1 MFSKLTIG
9 FSTRKINNDFLEHI
23 KKYIGLKESEYEIIP
38 IENNGIM
45 SLSKAYNTIIDKSN
59 NDIVVLIHDD
69 IKIEQNWGLKL
80 LKHFNKN
87 THDIIGVAGT
97 TMLPKSGQWWEQPL
111 NMKGIVK
118 HSKDGKTWVSKFSE
132 TQGYDIHDVVI
143 LDGLF
148 LAFNK
153 NNIKHKFDEEFNG
166 FHFYDLGFT
175 FPNYLDNVKIGVITD
190 IRVTHYSI
198 GETNNQWEENRKQ
211 FIEKYSDVLNKTKF
225 GVSCLDLVSIIIPC
239 YNDGK
244 YLLEAIESSDSLIYE
259 NKEVIVINDGSID
272 PETNKIISDLKNN
285 RLDIKVIEHIT
296 NKGLPATRNTGIK
309 ESKGKYILPHDSDD
323 TFNPNYLILAI
334 NEIKKDTK
342 ISPVYCDTNHIG
354 FIQGVEQRPEWSLQ
368 RLKKGPFIVSCSL
381 FSKES
386 WESVN
391 GYDETMKGW
400 EDYDLWWRMGNK
412 GYKGIRIPHPLFNYR
427 HIRPS
432 MIQDIIGTEQNLY
445 NYIMSKPL
453 K

>member
-1 MFSKLTIG
+1 MFSKLTIV
-9 FSTRKINNDFLEHI
+9 FSTRQINNDFLLHI
-23 KKYIGLKESEYEIIP
+23 KKYIGLKEQDYEIIP
-38 IENNGIM
+38 IENNNLM
-45 SLSKAYNTIIDKSN
+45 SLSKAYNDIIDRSQ

-80 LKHFNKN
+80 LKHFNKK
-87 THDIIGVAGT
+87 THSIIGVAGT
-97 TMLPKSGQWWEQPL
+97 TTLPKSGQWWE
-111 NMKGIVK
+111 NKHCMKGIVK

-132 TQGYDIHDVVI
+132 SQGYDIHDVVI

-153 NNIKHKFDEEFNG
+153 NEIKHKFDEDFKG

-175 FPNYLDNVKIGVITD
+175 FPNYLDGVKIGVVTD

-198 GETNNQWEENRKQ
+198 GETNNQWEENRVQ
-211 FIEKYSDVLNKTKF
+211 FVEKYEDVLNKTKY
-225 GVSCLDLVSIIIPC
+225 GISNQELVSIIIPC

-244 YLLEAIESSDSLIYE
+244 YLLEAIESSDNLLYE
-259 NKEVIVINDGSID
+259 NKEIIIINDGSTDI
-272 PETNKIISDLKNN
+272 ETNKIINNLKTERPDLT
-285 RLDIKVIEHIT
+285 IIEHET

-309 ESKGKYILPHDSDD
+309 ESKGVFILPHDSDD
-323 TFNPNYLILAI
+323 TFNPLYLQLAI
-334 NEIKKDTK
+334 NEIKKDDN

-381 FSKES
+381 FRKSA
-386 WESVN
+386 WEKVN

-400 EDYDLWWRMGNK
+400 EDYDIWWRMGNK
-412 GYKGIRIPHPLFNYR
+412 GYKGIRIPYALFNYR

-432 MIQDIIGTEQNLY
+432 MIQDISGTEQNLY